1 MQSRIN
7 KYNKQLMDIS
17 DRRVLIAN
25 SQNQIIQKYQGNFD
39 TDITATAN
47 SATWDSDPQV
57 ILLSNEDNCLDM
69 EAKSIETQLNA
80 LKNNL
85 EQMEKSQENNIK
97 NGVAKLA

>member
-17 DRRVLIAN
+17 DRRALIAN
-25 SQNQIIQKYQGNFD
+25 SQNQIIKKYQGDYEKD
-39 TDITATAN
+39 TTGTAN
-47 SATWDSDPQV
+47 SATWDQDPQV
-57 ILLSNEDNCLDM
+57 ILLANQDNCLDM
-69 EAKSIETQLNA
+69 ESKSIETQLNA

-85 EQMEKSQENNIK
+85 EQMEKSQQDDIK